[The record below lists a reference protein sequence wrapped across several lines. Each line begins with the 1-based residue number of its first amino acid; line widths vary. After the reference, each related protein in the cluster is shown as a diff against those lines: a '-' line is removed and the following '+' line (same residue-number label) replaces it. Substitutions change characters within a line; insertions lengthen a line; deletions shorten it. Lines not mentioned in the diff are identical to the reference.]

1 MSALKKQVV
10 DLLEPSS
17 TFLGGHFL
25 YKNRVKVYNFKIYK
39 FYPDFYKKT
48 SAMFFGSGTFPLY
61 DWESLGGRFSKD

>member
-25 YKNRVKVYNFKIYK
+25 YKNQVKVYNLKNYK
-39 FYPDFYKKT
+39 NYGEFYIKT